1 MVWQIDGKITGV
13 PSGTE
18 FVMLGRLFFSG
29 YEVNISQELTA
40 DGSGDYPF
48 SITTESHWFISGT
61 DNLWLIFTC
70 HDGAAQNYELLGV
83 YVVGPYTVS
92 DVGVEV

>member
-1 MVWQIDGKITGV
+1 MVWQIDGKVTGV

-18 FVMLGRLFFSG
+18 FVELGRLFFST
-29 YEVNISQELTA
+29 YEINIRQELTA

-48 SITTESHWFISGT
+48 SFTTESHWFVSGT
-61 DNLWLIFTC
+61 DNLWLMFSC
-70 HDGAAQNYELLGV
+70 YAGAAQDYETLGA

>member
-1 MVWQIDGKITGV
+1 MVWQIDGKVTGV

-18 FVMLGRLFFSG
+18 FVDLVQILFSG
-29 YEVNISQELTA
+29 YEVNIEQELTA
-40 DGSGDYPF
+40 DGSGDHPF
-48 SITTESHWFISGT
+48 SITTESHWSISGT
-61 DNLWLIFTC
+61 DSLWLRFSC
-70 HDGAAQNYELLGV
+70 YAGAAQNYALLGA